1 MQSTEEEEEEE
12 EEEEGEKGG
21 RGRKGGV
28 PANRR
33 RGNVR
38 ISQLCN
44 NRTEISTQTHLSNL
58 KRHIISE
65 LN

>member
-1 MQSTEEEEEEE
+1 MNGRRVVVQSAEEVEEEEEEE
-12 EEEEGEKGG
+12 EERGKGG

-33 RGNVR
+33 RRGNVR

-44 NRTEISTQTHLSNL
+44 N
-58 KRHIISE
+58 
-65 LN
+65 